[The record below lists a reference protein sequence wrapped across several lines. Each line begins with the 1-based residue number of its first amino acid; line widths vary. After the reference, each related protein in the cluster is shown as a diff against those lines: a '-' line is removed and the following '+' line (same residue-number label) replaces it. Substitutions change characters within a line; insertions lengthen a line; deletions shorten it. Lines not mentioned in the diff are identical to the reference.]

1 MTIQRSKSASP
12 RPIEKL
18 REEIDALDD
27 ALLDLV
33 EKRLALSRS
42 IASAKQAEDDRHLMI
57 RPRRERQLIERLTG
71 KTRAIPGPSVSA
83 IWRELMS
90 LNLQSQRSTELALCA
105 DERRMHVA
113 DQARRR
119 FGTVAPMVEIAKPQA
134 ALERA
139 RTRETIAI
147 IELNPEAD
155 WWTVLADDPDLV
167 IFDALR
173 EEGGWVTAIVVGRID
188 TNHLPEDR
196 RYCVVSADELLARV
210 VKGEPIC
217 PLASAGQW
225 RLCLTDSSAVQS
237 LSDAA

>member
-1 MTIQRSKSASP
+1 MTQNPKSAS
-12 RPIEKL
+12 RPIDNL

-33 EKRLALSRS
+33 EKRLALSKS
-42 IASAKQAEDDRHLMI
+42 IAAAKSAEDDRHLMI
-57 RPRRERQLIERLTG
+57 RPKRERQLIERLAG
-71 KTRAIPGPSVSA
+71 NTRAIPRASVSA

-119 FGTVAPMVEIAKPQA
+119 FGTVAPMVEVAEPAA

-147 IELNPEAD
+147 IELNPKAD
-155 WWTVLADDPDLV
+155 WWTVLAEDDDLV

-173 EEGGWVTAIVVGRID
+173 EEGGWVTAIVVGRLD
-188 TNHLPEDR
+188 SSHVPEDR
-196 RYCVVSADELLARV
+196 RYCVVSASELLSRV

-217 PLASAGQW
+217 PLASAGDW
-225 RLCLTDSSAVQS
+225 RLCLTDLASAHT

>member
-1 MTIQRSKSASP
+1 MTAKTSKTAAP
-12 RPIEKL
+12 RPIETL
-18 REEIDALDD
+18 RQEIDALDD

-33 EKRLALSRS
+33 EKRLSLSKS
-42 IASAKQAEDDRHLMI
+42 IASAKSAEDDRHLMI
-57 RPRRERQLIERLTG
+57 RPRRERELIERLSG
-71 KTRAIPGPSVSA
+71 RTRAVPKASVSA

-119 FGTVAPMVEIAKPQA
+119 FGTVAPMVEVAKPEA

-147 IELNPEAD
+147 IELNPKAD
-155 WWTVLADDPDLV
+155 WWTVLADDSDLV

-173 EEGGWVTAIVVGRID
+173 EEGGWVTAIVVGRLD
-188 TNHLPEDR
+188 GSHVPEDR

-210 VKGEPIC
+210 TQGEPIC
-217 PLASAGQW
+217 PLASAGEW
-225 RLCLTDSSAVQS
+225 RLCLTDLSSVDA
-237 LSDAA
+237 LSNAA

>member
-1 MTIQRSKSASP
+1 MTDKISKSAA
-12 RPIEKL
+12 RPIEIL
-18 REEIDALDD
+18 REEIDALDN
-27 ALLDLV
+27 ALLELV
-33 EKRLALSRS
+33 EKRLALSKS
-42 IASAKQAEDDRHLMI
+42 IAAAKTAEDDRHLMI
-57 RPRRERQLIERLTG
+57 RPRRERELIERLSG
-71 KTRAIPGPSVSA
+71 KSRSVPGASVSA

-119 FGTVAPMVEIAKPQA
+119 FGTVAPMVEVARPEA

-147 IELNPEAD
+147 IELNPKAD
-155 WWTVLADDPDLV
+155 WWTALADDPDLI

-173 EEGGWVTAIVVGRID
+173 EEGGWVTAVVVGRLD
-188 TNHLPEDR
+188 SSHVPEDR
-196 RYCVVSADELLARV
+196 RYCVVDADELLARV

-217 PLASAGQW
+217 PLASAGEW
-225 RLCLTDSSAVQS
+225 RLCLTDLSATVS

>member
-1 MTIQRSKSASP
+1 MTDKISKSAAP

-33 EKRLALSRS
+33 EKRLALSKS
-42 IASAKQAEDDRHLMI
+42 IAAAKTAEDDRHLMI
-57 RPRRERQLIERLTG
+57 RPRRERELIERLSG
-71 KTRAIPGPSVSA
+71 NTRAIPDASVSA

-119 FGTVAPMVEIAKPQA
+119 FGTVAPMVEVARPEA

-147 IELNPEAD
+147 IELNPKAD
-155 WWTVLADDPDLV
+155 WWIALASDPDLV

-173 EEGGWVTAIVVGRID
+173 EEGGWVTAVVVGRL
-188 TNHLPEDR
+188 HGSHVPEDR
-196 RYCVVSADELLARV
+196 RYCVVGADELLARV

-217 PLASAGQW
+217 PLASAGEW
-225 RLCLTDSSAVQS
+225 RLCLTDLSAVQS

>member
-1 MTIQRSKSASP
+1 MTNTPNSTQ
-12 RPIEKL
+12 RPIDNL

-33 EKRLALSRS
+33 EKRLALSKS
-42 IASAKQAEDDRHLMI
+42 IAAAKSAEDDRHLMI
-57 RPRRERQLIERLTG
+57 RPKRERELIERLAG
-71 KTRAIPGPSVSA
+71 STRAIPRASVSA

-113 DQARRR
+113 DQTRRR
-119 FGTVAPMVEIAKPQA
+119 FGTVAPMVEVAEPAA

-139 RTRETIAI
+139 RTRETIAV
-147 IELNPEAD
+147 IELNPKAE
-155 WWTVLADDPDLV
+155 WWTVLAEDDQLV

-173 EEGGWVTAIVVGRID
+173 EEGGWVTAIVVGRLD
-188 TNHLPEDR
+188 TSHVPEDR
-196 RYCVVSADELLARV
+196 RYCVISADELLSRV

-217 PLASAGQW
+217 PLASAGDW
-225 RLCLTDSSAVQS
+225 RLCLTDLSSANS

>member
-1 MTIQRSKSASP
+1 MTDNHSRTAA

-33 EKRLALSRS
+33 EKRLALSKS
-42 IASAKQAEDDRHLMI
+42 IAAAKTAEDDRHLMI
-57 RPRRERQLIERLTG
+57 RPKRERELIERLCG
-71 KTRAIPGPSVSA
+71 NTRSVPGASVSA

-119 FGTVAPMVEIAKPQA
+119 FGTVAPMVEVAKPEA

-147 IELNPEAD
+147 IELNPKAD
-155 WWTVLADDPDLV
+155 WWTALADDPDLV

-173 EEGGWVTAIVVGRID
+173 EEGGWVTAVVVGRLD
-188 TNHLPEDR
+188 GKHVPEDR
-196 RYCVVSADELLARV
+196 RYCVVSADELLSRV

-217 PLASAGQW
+217 PLASAGEW
-225 RLCLTDSSAVQS
+225 RLCLTDLSAVDT